1 MLAGLLKIF
10 WEEMWIYVI
19 HFSIA
24 ITEVLRQCSHY
35 VHIELI
41 RLREG
46 YLYQFTKSGLLWLCI
61 LCMLVT
67 FFLYYVYDLHNK

>member
-1 MLAGLLKIF
+1 MVLMSGILILISAKMCASFIRMLAGLLKIF

-46 YLYQFTKSGLLWLCI
+46 YLYQFTKSGLL
-61 LCMLVT
+61 
-67 FFLYYVYDLHNK
+67 